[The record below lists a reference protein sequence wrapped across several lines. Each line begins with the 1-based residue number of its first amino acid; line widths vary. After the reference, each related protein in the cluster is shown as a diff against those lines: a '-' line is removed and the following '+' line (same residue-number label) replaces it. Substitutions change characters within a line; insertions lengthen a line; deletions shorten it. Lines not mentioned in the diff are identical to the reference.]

1 MQSQLLAEAGQT
13 EFLSS
18 LIEGSFPDFRQIVP
32 RDFSMRVEV
41 DRDQLVG
48 AVRRASYFARDNN
61 DVIRL
66 AVKNGEQEFDLGTL
80 EISANAAER
89 GNNQSV
95 IDASVTGDSV
105 QVAFNARYLA
115 DVLGVLRQQK
125 VLLGLNGANQAGV
138 VKPVGDDSYSHV
150 IMPMVIGSN

>member
-1 MQSQLLAEAGQT
+1 VAKVGET

-18 LIEGSFPDFRQIVP
+18 LIEGNFPDFRQIVP
-32 RDFSMRVEV
+32 REFSVRVEV

-66 AVKNGEQEFDLGTL
+66 AVKAGEQEFDLGTV
-80 EISANAAER
+80 EVSATAAER
-89 GNNQSV
+89 GNSQSV
-95 IDASVTGDSV
+95 IDASVSGEGF

-115 DVLGVLRQQK
+115 DVLAVLKQPK
-125 VLLGLNGANQAGV
+125 VMLGLNGPNQAGV
-138 VKPVGDDSYSHV
+138 VRPVGDDHYSHV